1 MESRSH
7 SNSLRDWR
15 EKSGY
20 KTWIINVLIYCIIW
34 LAGWHEGLFYN
45 NIFPSSI
52 KIFSAKYLNLFL
64 SHQQRL
70 MLLCMSQI
78 SLLISQQSFQDW
90 KWAINNKGVRHM
102 LTELLSNI
110 AHQTWIWRT
119 WPYDE
124 LDGWW
129 GIETAITENLHS
141 HQNFTDGMGM
151 SFGQLCVENNFEVFT
166 CIYLRVK
173 TFCRQ

>member
-1 MESRSH
+1 M
-7 SNSLRDWR
+7 RDWR

-34 LAGWHEGLFYN
+34 LAGWNEGLFYN

-52 KIFSAKYLNLFL
+52 KIFSVKYLNLFL

-78 SLLISQQSFQDW
+78 SLLISQQIFRDW

-119 WPYDE
+119 WPLMSLMGDE
-124 LDGWW
+124 AFRLQSQKICTVIKISLMVWECLLANCVLKIILKCLLVFIYGLKHFA
-129 GIETAITENLHS
+129 GNKSI
-141 HQNFTDGMGM
+141 
-151 SFGQLCVENNFEVFT
+151 QL
-166 CIYLRVK
+166 
-173 TFCRQ
+173 FC